1 MPRSI
6 DELLEEV
13 RARYERVD
21 AVTAALE
28 RDGGALLV
36 DIRPV
41 EYRRKH
47 GEIPGAITI
56 GLDILEWRLDPQCP
70 WRIAEA
76 TDHDLRVILVCRQ
89 GYSSSLAV
97 GRLLD
102 LGLHRA
108 TDVIDGV
115 EGWVAAG
122 LALTA
127 TAAAGPA
134 RSPP

>member
-1 MPRSI
+1 MLKSI

-21 AVTAALE
+21 AVTAARE
-28 RDGGALLV
+28 RDSGALLV
-36 DIRPV
+36 DTRPV

-47 GEIPGAITI
+47 GEVPGAITI
-56 GLDILEWRLDPQCP
+56 GLDVLEWRLDPQCP
-70 WRIAEA
+70 SRIAEA
-76 TDHDLRVILVCRQ
+76 TDHDLRIILVCRQ

-102 LGLHRA
+102 LGLRRA

-122 LALTA
+122 LPLTGGRA
-127 TAAAGPA
+127 DGSVKPTG
-134 RSPP
+134 

>member
-36 DIRPV
+36 DTRPV
-41 EYRRKH
+41 EYRREH

-70 WRIAEA
+70 PASRCPPPRDWCETRPSKSCAF
-76 TDHDLRVILVCRQ
+76 VCRASYPL
-89 GYSSSLAV
+89 GSD
-97 GRLLD
+97 LLSRRHERRPSAPP
-102 LGLHRA
+102 L
-108 TDVIDGV
+108 
-115 EGWVAAG
+115 VADE
-122 LALTA
+122 T
-127 TAAAGPA
+127 
-134 RSPP
+134 S